1 MNFHNDLP
9 MVADGED
16 QYILDTPVMR
26 DFIAAVNAARAAAP
40 SAAAAIEEIR
50 PHFAAL
56 LADPALAAA
65 GVSGTGRAE
74 RHGRQYRHV
83 AALSRR
89 AMAASPSPSSSSGP
103 GRETPVHDHLAWGLV
118 GLYRGEQDE
127 IVYQRRDDG
136 SRDDFADLAVAE
148 HNALTPGD
156 FYTLLP
162 ENDIHRVR
170 TTSDITSVSLHLLG
184 NDNGCIARRQY
195 VPEEK
200 VARPFRSGYLNI
212 KCAEGEARATPN
224 WDEVHESLER
234 LAAVGNLAPAPSP
247 SRWRE
252 QREGRCRQAR
262 HST

>member
-1 MNFHNDLP
+1 MCNFHNDLP
-9 MVADGED
+9 MIEDGED
-16 QYILDTPVMR
+16 QFILDTPVMR
-26 DFIAAVNAARAAAP
+26 EFIAAVDAARTSAP
-40 SAAAAIEEIR
+40 SVAEAIEEIR

-56 LADPALAAA
+56 LADPDWLPP
-65 GVSGTGRAE
+65 E
-74 RHGRQYRHV
+74 YQE
-83 AALSRR
+83 
-89 AMAASPSPSSSSGP
+89 MAAQSGMGSNTGMWLLYRAGDGSLAFSVLVLGT

-118 GLYRGEQDE
+118 GLYRGAQDE

-136 SRDDFADLAVAE
+136 SRDEFADLAVAE

-200 VARPFRSGYLNI
+200 VAKPFRSGYLNI
-212 KCAEGEARATPN
+212 TCADGEARTTPN

-234 LAAVGNLAPAPSP
+234 LAAV
-247 SRWRE
+247 
-252 QREGRCRQAR
+252 
-262 HST
+262 

>member
-1 MNFHNDLP
+1 MCNFHNDLP
-9 MVADGED
+9 MIEDGED
-16 QYILDTPVMR
+16 QFILDTPVMR
-26 DFIAAVNAARAAAP
+26 EFIAAVDAARTSAP
-40 SAAAAIEEIR
+40 SVAAAIEEIR

-56 LADPALAAA
+56 LADPDWLPP
-65 GVSGTGRAE
+65 E
-74 RHGRQYRHV
+74 YQE
-83 AALSRR
+83 
-89 AMAASPSPSSSSGP
+89 MAAQSGMGSNTGMWLLYRAGDGSLAFSVLVLGT

-127 IVYQRRDDG
+127 VVYQRRDDG

-200 VARPFRSGYLNI
+200 VAKPFRSGYLNI
-212 KCAEGEARATPN
+212 KCADDEARATPN

-234 LAAVGNLAPAPSP
+234 LAAV
-247 SRWRE
+247 
-252 QREGRCRQAR
+252 
-262 HST
+262 

>member
-1 MNFHNDLP
+1 MCNFHNDLP
-9 MVADGED
+9 MIEDGED
-16 QYILDTPVMR
+16 QFILDTPVMR
-26 DFIAAVNAARAAAP
+26 EFIAAVDAARTSAP
-40 SAAAAIEEIR
+40 SVAEAIEEIR

-56 LADPALAAA
+56 LADPDWLPP
-65 GVSGTGRAE
+65 E
-74 RHGRQYRHV
+74 YQE
-83 AALSRR
+83 
-89 AMAASPSPSSSSGP
+89 MAAQSGMGSNTGMWLLYRAGDGSLAFSVLVLGS

-118 GLYRGEQDE
+118 GLYRGAQDE
-127 IVYQRRDDG
+127 VVYQRREDG
-136 SRDDFADLAVAE
+136 ARDDFADLAVAE

-200 VARPFRSGYLNI
+200 VAKPFRSGYLNI
-212 KCAEGEARATPN
+212 KCADGEARATPD

-234 LAAVGNLAPAPSP
+234 LAAV
-247 SRWRE
+247 
-252 QREGRCRQAR
+252 
-262 HST
+262 